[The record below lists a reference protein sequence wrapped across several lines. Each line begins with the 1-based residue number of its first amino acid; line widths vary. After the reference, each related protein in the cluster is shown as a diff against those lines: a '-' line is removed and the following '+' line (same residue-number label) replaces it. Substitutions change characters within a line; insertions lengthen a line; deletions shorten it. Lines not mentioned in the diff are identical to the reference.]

1 MKSIPA
7 FPEIYGVNQPSI
19 EGKDAENI
27 SKGGSIHATWASLR
41 YGHVAMGDSPP
52 SEPEAPAETG
62 PEISEATERPQLLR
76 KVAQLTKVVMHLTAK
91 NTQSEEQYEEMEKEL
106 EEEVSLGLFES
117 VLFFFGNKRKRVSV
131 FSGRGGMLFFNI
143 GTEVAFPSLVYMV
156 L

>member
-1 MKSIPA
+1 MQKIS
-7 FPEIYGVNQPSI
+7 
-19 EGKDAENI
+19 AENI
-27 SKGGSIHATWASLR
+27 SSIHATWASLR
-41 YGHVAMGDSPP
+41 YGHPVAMGDSPP

-106 EEEVSLGLFES
+106 EEEVSLGLGLFES
-117 VLFFFGNKRKRVSV
+117 AWFLQQEKKRVSV

-143 GTEVAFPSLVYMV
+143 GT
-156 L
+156 

>member
-1 MKSIPA
+1 MQKIS
-7 FPEIYGVNQPSI
+7 
-19 EGKDAENI
+19 AENI
-27 SKGGSIHATWASLR
+27 SSIHATWASLR
-41 YGHVAMGDSPP
+41 YGHPVAMGDSPP

-117 VLFFFGNKRKRVSV
+117 AVVFATRKKRVSV
-131 FSGRGGMLFFNI
+131 FSGRGGMLLFKI
-143 GTEVAFPSLVYMV
+143 GTGDCFSSLVYILFCSV
-156 L
+156 AFEPALCNFPAYR